1 MFYSKSTGGFY
12 SHEIHGTNIP
22 SDAVEI
28 TAEYHHELL
37 QGQSEG
43 KQITA
48 DENGYPIL
56 VYPQQT
62 PEQILAE
69 QIAEAKQY
77 LESTDHKFLVGYV
90 TKGGEDLDA
99 ILALRNEKRWFIRA
113 NE

>member
-1 MFYSKSTGGFY
+1 MNKLYKDTKG
-12 SHEIHGTNIP
+12 NIY
-22 SDAVEI
+22 AVSPI
-28 TAEYHHELL
+28 QTPK
-37 QGQSEG
+37 
-43 KQITA
+43 KQWVALTKKETEA
-48 DENGYPIL
+48 HLN
-56 VYPQQT
+56 PQQT

-90 TKGGEDLDA
+90 PKDGEDLDA